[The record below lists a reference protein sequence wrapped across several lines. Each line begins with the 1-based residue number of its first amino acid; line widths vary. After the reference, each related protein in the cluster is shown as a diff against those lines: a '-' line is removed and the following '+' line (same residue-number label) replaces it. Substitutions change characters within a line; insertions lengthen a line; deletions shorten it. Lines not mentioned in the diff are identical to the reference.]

1 MKMNNQS
8 WEPQTA
14 EEIFDNIKKEIE
26 RRSKL
31 RMHHTLKTE
40 IKHKGFKND

>member
-1 MKMNNQS
+1 MNNQS